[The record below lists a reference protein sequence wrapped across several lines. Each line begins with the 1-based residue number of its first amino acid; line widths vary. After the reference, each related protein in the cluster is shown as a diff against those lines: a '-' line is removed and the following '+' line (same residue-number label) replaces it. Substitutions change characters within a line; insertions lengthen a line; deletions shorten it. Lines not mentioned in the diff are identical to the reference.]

1 MTESNDEQNQMYKI
15 QGIYY
20 LNIQKNKSRLNFLGD
35 FKIMDSQE
43 NITFLTS
50 ILVNYLENVNDINI
64 NFHKIQEKTRMFP
77 LSAR

>member
-50 ILVNYLENVNDINI
+50 ILVNCLENVNDINI
-64 NFHKIQEKTRMFP
+64 NFHKIREKTRMFP

>member
-50 ILVNYLENVNDINI
+50 ILVNCLENVNDINI